1 MLKSLVLLIEFGVLF
16 NLFESNQAQLTVCSS
31 LESNV
36 DYKGND
42 LSFTYDAK
50 TPQGIYR
57 FRLF

>member
-1 MLKSLVLLIEFGVLF
+1 MLKGLVFLIGFCVLV
-16 NLFESNQAQLTVCSS
+16 NLTESNAQLTVCSS

-50 TPQGIYR
+50 THQGI
-57 FRLF
+57 